1 MLIAFYTEGRVIT
14 ISSVETDIPVP
25 LDGRTLIRK
34 HLIDI
39 YKTVSLGGVL
49 MKNCKKMIVLFSL
62 AALFMVTALA
72 GGVRAAG
79 VPQNLTYQGYLTD
92 DQGNPIDTYQ
102 SGPIQMVFTIYD
114 AVVGGNIKW
123 TQTQDV
129 DVNNGIYSVVLGGG
143 SSPNPVNLPFDQ
155 QYYLGIAVGTDA
167 EMIPRQLLTSIGS
180 AIHADTADFAYDIA
194 DSVVT
199 DPKISGTINGSKLG
213 SHSHS
218 GNDITSGTV
227 QESRIDAAIA
237 RAADVTASIS
247 VHTADTSA
255 HHSRYTDTEALNAVQ
270 TAAYITALQ
279 NSVTDLQN
287 RIASLENLLVHF
299 SRSGNE
305 VYIQGANLHIR
316 NGNSSGLTQTD
327 NVASPG
333 TGNLIIGYNEPRNDG
348 TDNKTGWHNLIIGK
362 QNNYSSYGGI
372 VSGLHNTTSFPYA
385 SVTGGAQNT
394 AAASYASVTGG
405 YNNTAADT
413 YASVSGGSGNR
424 ASASYASVSG
434 GYQNEA
440 GLSTGQYASVTGG
453 SFNRASFI
461 YASVNGGNSNEASAA
476 FSSVSGG
483 YDNTA
488 NGTYSS
494 VSGGEL
500 NTANGEKSSI
510 SGGYNNVTSVESTS
524 SSISGGYNVLTS
536 GFFYGDWAAG
546 GLYEQ
551 GF

>member
-14 ISSVETDIPVP
+14 KSSVETDIPVP